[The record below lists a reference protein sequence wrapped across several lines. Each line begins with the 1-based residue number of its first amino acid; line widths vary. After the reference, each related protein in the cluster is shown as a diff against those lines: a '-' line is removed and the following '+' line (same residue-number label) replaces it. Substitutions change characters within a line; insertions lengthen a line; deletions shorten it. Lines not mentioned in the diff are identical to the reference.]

1 MYEFVEAIS
10 ILLFLIVWF
19 VLPFVFFYAI
29 SHFHFGVW
37 GGPKGYYG
45 IDDRGIKNR
54 EFAWKFIGYVLL
66 LFVIFFLLS
75 GIIETPTYSTSF
87 NGLTTP

>member
-10 ILLFLIVWF
+10 TILFLIVCF
-19 VLPFVFFYAI
+19 VLPFVFFYMVSI
-29 SHFHFGVW
+29 
-37 GGPKGYYG
+37 PKMN
-45 IDDRGIKNR
+45 DDRGIKKR
-54 EFAWKFIGYVLL
+54 ETASKFFGYVLL

-75 GIIETPTYSTSF
+75 GILEPPTYSTSF